1 MKKNKKQTTA
11 VPQPDSSLTL
21 GEFAHT
27 VICEQYCAVVEQEKS
42 VIADKNPKHLHH
54 MRVATRQLRT
64 ALQVFERAIVL
75 PKAAS
80 AKRIGS
86 LAKILGRLRDLDVQ
100 TAALQEHYRPDLG
113 KAEQRSLDEVLDVL
127 HKERHVAFAAVKDA
141 LTRSSYQHL
150 KVDYEAWVDHPRYTP
165 LATQP
170 LLPLI
175 PDLLSPLLA
184 TLLLHSGWLV
194 PLANLDEDSDRLHDL
209 RKACKHVRYQAEFFV
224 TFYSEAFQSWIEDV
238 QTIQA
243 KLGTLH
249 DSQVLQELLSQHLPK
264 HAKLP
269 TLQAGVQETQDAAMA
284 DWESIRQRYLEPA
297 FREHL
302 HRMLLEPLTNR
313 VPADQQR
320 SA

>member
-1 MKKNKKQTTA
+1 MKKNEKRTPPI
-11 VPQPDSSLTL
+11 PQPDSSLTL
-21 GEFAHT
+21 GEFAYA
-27 VICEQYCAVVEQEKS
+27 VICEQYRAVVKQEKS

-54 MRVATRQLRT
+54 MRVATRRLRT
-64 ALQVFERAIVL
+64 ALQVFERAIAL

-86 LAKILGRLRDLDVQ
+86 LARILGRLRDLDVQ
-100 TAALQEHYRPDLG
+100 TADLQEHYRPDLDQ
-113 KAEQRSLDEVLDVL
+113 AEQRSLDDVLEAL
-127 HKERHVAFAAVKDA
+127 HKERRGAFAAVEDA
-141 LTRSSYQHL
+141 LTRSRYQHL
-150 KVDYEAWVDHPRYTP
+150 KADYEAWIDQPRYTP
-165 LATQP
+165 LAAQP

-194 PLANLDEDSDRLHDL
+194 PLDHFDADSDRLHDL

-224 TFYSEAFQSWIEDV
+224 PFYSEAFQAWIEDI

-249 DSQVLQELLSQHLPK
+249 DSQVLQALLTQHLPK

-269 TLQAGVQETQDAAMA
+269 TLQAAVQETQDTAMA
-284 DWESIRQRYLEPA
+284 DWESVRQRYLEPA
-297 FREHL
+297 FRMHL
-302 HRMLLEPLTNR
+302 HRMLLEPLTNSL
-313 VPADQQR
+313 PADQQR